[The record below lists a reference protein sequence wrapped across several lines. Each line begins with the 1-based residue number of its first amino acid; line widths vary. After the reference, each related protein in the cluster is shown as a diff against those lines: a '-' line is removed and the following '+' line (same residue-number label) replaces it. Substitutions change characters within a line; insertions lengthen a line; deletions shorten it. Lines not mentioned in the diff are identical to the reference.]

1 MKLSNKGSKKMK
13 ISDRTASFSY
23 AIRDVLTV
31 AAEVEA
37 QGHRVIKLNIGD
49 PIKYGF
55 KTPKLLTDPLKYAED
70 ENYNFYADSQ
80 GLLEFRQAIADY
92 ENSKYNLGITP
103 KEIVATAGVSEGIQM
118 TFMAFTNPKD
128 RILVPG
134 IHYPSYSGN
143 SNIFEL
149 DTQYYKTVVE
159 DNFYPDPDHIRSLMT
174 ENTKLVFLNSPNN
187 PTGSVYPEKI
197 IKEIVDIVGEYDACI
212 VSDETYDK
220 LILDDGLEHI
230 ATAKVAKDVPV
241 IAYNGF
247 SKVFL
252 APGWRLGY
260 SYYHDPEGKI
270 EGPWEGLQKLTRL
283 RLSASTPLQKAG
295 AEALKKDQSSYL
307 PETIKQLRDRRDL
320 MYERLAEMEGIR
332 VYKPEA
338 AFYIFPILDLKK
350 FKWKDD
356 KEFVF
361 DFLRKKHVLS
371 VFGSGFGPFG
381 DSGFRMVYL
390 PTLKEIDIAMNR
402 LEELL
407 NENRT

>member
-1 MKLSNKGSKKMK
+1 MK
-13 ISDRTASFSY
+13 ISNRTASFSY
-23 AIRDVLTV
+23 AIRDVLAV
-31 AAEVEA
+31 ANEVES
-37 QGHRVIKLNIGD
+37 QGHKIIRLNIGD

-55 KTPKLLTDPLKYAED
+55 KTPKLLTEPLKYAE
-70 ENYNFYADSQ
+70 EGNYNFYADSQ
-80 GLLEFRQAIADY
+80 GLLEFREEIANY
-92 ENSKYNLGITP
+92 ENRKYDLGLTA

-187 PTGSVYPEKI
+187 PTGSVYPKKV

-220 LILDDGLEHI
+220 LILDESREHI

-260 SYYHDPEGKI
+260 AYYHDPEEKI
-270 EGPWEGLQKLTRL
+270 KDPWEGLQKLTRL
-283 RLSASTPLQKAG
+283 RLCASTPLQKAG
-295 AEALKKDQSSYL
+295 AEALKMNQNSYL
-307 PETIKQLRDRRDL
+307 PEVIKELRDRRNL
-320 MYERLAEMEGIR
+320 MYERLVEMDGIS

-338 AFYIFPILDLKK
+338 AFYIFPVLNLDI
-350 FKWKDD
+350 FQWKDD
-356 KEFVF
+356 KEFVY
-361 DFLRKKHVLS
+361 DFLKKKHVLS

-381 DSGFRMVYL
+381 KNGFRMVYL
-390 PTLKEIDIAMNR
+390 PTLEEIDTAMNR

-407 NENRT
+407 KENTVK

>member
-1 MKLSNKGSKKMK
+1 MK
-13 ISDRTASFSY
+13 ISNRTASFSY
-23 AIRDVLTV
+23 AIRDVLAV
-31 AAEVEA
+31 ANEVES
-37 QGHRVIKLNIGD
+37 QGHKIIRLNIGD

-55 KTPKLLTDPLKYAED
+55 KTPKLLTEPLKYAE
-70 ENYNFYADSQ
+70 EGNYNFYADSQ
-80 GLLEFRQAIADY
+80 GLLEFREEIANY
-92 ENSKYNLGITP
+92 ENRKYDLGLTA

-187 PTGSVYPEKI
+187 PTGSVYPKKV

-220 LILDDGLEHI
+220 LILDESREHI

-260 SYYHDPEGKI
+260 AYYHDPEEKI
-270 EGPWEGLQKLTRL
+270 KDPWEGLQKLTRL
-283 RLSASTPLQKAG
+283 RLCASTPLQKAG
-295 AEALKKDQSSYL
+295 AEALKMNQSSYL
-307 PETIKQLRDRRDL
+307 PEVIKELRDRRNL
-320 MYERLAEMEGIR
+320 MYERLVEMDGIS

-338 AFYIFPILDLKK
+338 AFYIFPVLNLDI
-350 FKWKDD
+350 FQWKDD
-356 KEFVF
+356 KEFVY
-361 DFLRKKHVLS
+361 DFLKKKHVLS

-381 DSGFRMVYL
+381 KNGFRMVYL
-390 PTLKEIDIAMNR
+390 PTLEEIDTAMNR

-407 NENRT
+407 KENTVK

>member
-1 MKLSNKGSKKMK
+1 MK
-13 ISDRTASFSY
+13 ISNRTSSFSY
-23 AIRDVLTV
+23 AIRDVLAV
-31 AAEVEA
+31 AAEVES
-37 QGHRVIKLNIGD
+37 QGHKVIRLNIGD

-55 KTPKLLTDPLKYAED
+55 KTPKLLTDPLRYAE
-70 ENYNFYADSQ
+70 EGNYNYYADSQ
-80 GLLEFRQAIADY
+80 GLLEFREEIANY
-92 ENSKYNLGITP
+92 ENRKYNLNISP
-103 KEIVATAGVSEGIQM
+103 KEVVATAGVSEGIQM

-128 RILVPG
+128 RVLVPG

-159 DNFYPDPDHIRSLMT
+159 DKFYPDPDHIRSLMT

-187 PTGSVYPEKI
+187 PTGSVYPEKNL
-197 IKEIVDIVGEYDACI
+197 KEIVDIVGEYDACI

-220 LILDDGLEHI
+220 LILDEGLEHI
-230 ATAKVAKDVPV
+230 PTAKVAKDVPV

-260 SYYHDPEGKI
+260 AYYHDPEGKI
-270 EGPWEGLQKLTRL
+270 SEPWEGLLKLTRL
-283 RLSASTPLQKAG
+283 RLCASTPLQKAG
-295 AEALKKDQSSYL
+295 AEALKKDQNSYL
-307 PETIKQLRDRRDL
+307 PETIKELRDRRDL
-320 MYERLAEMEGIR
+320 MYERLSKIDGIS

-338 AFYIFPILDLKK
+338 AFYIFPVLDLEK
-350 FKWKDD
+350 FKWEND

-361 DFLRKKHVLS
+361 DYLKKKHVLT

-381 DSGFRMVYL
+381 KNGFRMVYL
-390 PTLKEIDIAMNR
+390 PTLEEIEIAMNR

-407 NENRT
+407 DENRI